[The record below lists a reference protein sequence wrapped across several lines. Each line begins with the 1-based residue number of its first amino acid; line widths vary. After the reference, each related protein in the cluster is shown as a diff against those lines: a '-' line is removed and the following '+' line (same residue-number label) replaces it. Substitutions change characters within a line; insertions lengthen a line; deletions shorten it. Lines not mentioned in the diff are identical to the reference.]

1 MGMKMNENL
10 LVIGLGSMGQRRVRI
25 LKQLYPHCTV
35 AGIDSNPARAE
46 KVGLEY
52 GIEVY
57 GDVEEITMPVYAA
70 FICTSPESH
79 HKLIHL
85 CLEKGSHVFSEINLV
100 DTGYEKN
107 MALADARKRVLFLSS
122 TPLYKDEIRYIIHKV
137 RTNKEKKVYA
147 YHVGQY
153 LPDWHPWD
161 NLRDFFVSE
170 KSTNGCR
177 EILAIELPW
186 LVAAFGKVQ
195 SVKVLKNNFSH
206 LDIRFPDTYMI
217 WLTHEDGT
225 TGNLIVDV
233 VSRKAVRKLEIYNE
247 DMYLS
252 WNGTPDSLL
261 ERDVEKGR
269 EHMIEFDNYIHDE
282 RYGAFINE
290 AAYVR
295 EVEEFFEVLKGKKAL
310 YGFAQDQEIIDLI
323 NRIEG

>member
-1 MGMKMNENL
+1 MNENI
-10 LVIGLGSMGQRRVRI
+10 LVIGLGSMGQRRIRI
-25 LKQLYPHCTV
+25 LKQLYPECRIV
-35 AGIDSNPARAE
+35 GIDSNQARAE
-46 KVGLEY
+46 KVRLDY

-57 GDVEEITMPVYAA
+57 GDLDEISMPVYAA
-70 FICTSPESH
+70 FICTSPNSH

-85 CLEKGSHVFSEINLV
+85 CLEKGFHVFTEINLI

-107 MALADARKRVLFLSS
+107 MALAESRKRTLFLSS
-122 TPLYKDEIRYIIHKV
+122 TPLYKDEIQYILQKV
-137 RTNKEKKVYA
+137 RANKEKKVYM

-161 NLRDFFVSE
+161 NLKDFFVSE

-186 LVAAFGKVQ
+186 LITAFGKVEN
-195 SVKVLKNNFSH
+195 VKVIKNSFSR
-206 LDIRFPDTYMI
+206 LELNFPDTYMI
-217 WLTHEDGT
+217 WLTHADGT
-225 TGNLIVDV
+225 TGNIVVDV

-247 DMYLS
+247 DLYLA

-261 ERDVEKGR
+261 ERDVEKGT
-269 EHMIEFDNYIHDE
+269 EHTIDFNNYIHDD

-290 AAYVR
+290 AAYMR

>member
-79 HKLIHL
+79 HKLI
-85 CLEKGSHVFSEINLV
+85 
-100 DTGYEKN
+100 
-107 MALADARKRVLFLSS
+107 LSS